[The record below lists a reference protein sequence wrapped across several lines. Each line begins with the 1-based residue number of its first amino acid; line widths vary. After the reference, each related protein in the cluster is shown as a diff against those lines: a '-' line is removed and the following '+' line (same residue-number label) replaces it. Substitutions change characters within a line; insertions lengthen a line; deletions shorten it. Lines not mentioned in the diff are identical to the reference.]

1 MRKLGIK
8 NRKLFILLVVL
19 VLLAISLFSYFIF
32 YSSHMEAEEYTLAEK
47 SVLYDINNNY
57 LSLETSSVLKKAF
70 DGNYYIETSLGEDN
84 YKIGKNAV
92 VYNSS
97 DYQMYIYGVAYQVYE
112 DGSVRKTEKQE
123 TIVKSNG
130 PFFYKL
136 GDRKYL
142 MIDSRIFSE
151 DQSIDTS
158 EYLIVEL
165 DKQGN
170 ATLTNHEI
178 NVKTINPLI
187 LKGSKYDFNVV
198 HEKLIVG
205 EKTID
210 LKNIIGSTNEY
221 VDKDYN
227 VDDAKEENNTNNTS
241 DYYND
246 YLNKVVDSFTNLY
259 NSVGNIN
266 NSNKEENNDDIY
278 LDLTR
283 WLSLNKVTSSITSIT
298 LDYTVFD
305 PNNEY
310 SQVFLE
316 FKPANSEED
325 YTRIYL
331 SKEQTSYTI
340 YGLNYNQEYTIQF
353 GYVLAMNIDE
363 YQTPVVS
370 DTVKAKTQTPE
381 ISLKIQKITS
391 SKIYYEITFDKNYNL
406 DSAIVGLYSDNE
418 LLKEISLTKD
428 MISEGTY
435 QGSFDYESLGFLV
448 EVRMR
453 NIVYDGDVTDLSY
466 SAKYVNR
473 TE

>member
-1 MRKLGIK
+1 MRKLGRK
-8 NRKLFILLVVL
+8 NRKLFIILVFL
-19 VLLAISLFSYFIF
+19 VFLAISLFSYFIF
-32 YSSHMEAEEYTLAEK
+32 YASHAEVEEYTLAEK

-57 LSLETSSVLKKAF
+57 LSLETSSILKKGF
-70 DGNYYIETSLGEDN
+70 DGNYYITASVGEDN

-92 VYNSS
+92 VYNSD
-97 DYQMYIYGVAYQVYE
+97 DYQMYIYGLTYQVYE
-112 DGSVRKTEKQE
+112 DGSVRKIEKQE
-123 TIVKSNG
+123 TIVKSSG

-136 GDRKYL
+136 DDRKYL
-142 MIDSRIFSE
+142 MVDSKIFSE
-151 DQSIDTS
+151 DKSIDTT
-158 EYLIVEL
+158 EYLIIEL

-170 ATLTNHEI
+170 ATLTNHAI

-187 LKGSKYDFNVV
+187 LKGSKYDFDVV

-221 VDKDYN
+221 VDKDYEI
-227 VDDAKEENNTNNTS
+227 DYSKEENTAENIS

-259 NSVGNIN
+259 DSVGNIN
-266 NSNKEENNDDIY
+266 NANKDENDDVY

-283 WLSLNKVTSSITSIT
+283 WISLNKVTSGITNVT
-298 LDYTVFD
+298 LNYTVFD

-316 FKPANSEED
+316 FRPANSDED

-331 SKEQTSYTI
+331 SKEQTNYTI
-340 YGLNYNQEYTIQF
+340 YGLNYNQEYTIHF
-353 GYVLAMNIDE
+353 GYILAANIDE
-363 YQTPVVS
+363 YQTSIVS
-370 DTVKAKTQTPE
+370 DAVKVKTKMPE
-381 ISLKIQKITS
+381 INLKIQKVTS
-391 SKIYYEITFDKNYNL
+391 SRIYYVITFDNNYAL
-406 DSAIVGLYSDNE
+406 DSAIVSLYSDNG

-428 MISEGTY
+428 MIIEGKY
-435 QGSFDYESLGFLV
+435 QDFFEYENLGFLV
-448 EVRMR
+448 EVRMN
-453 NIVYDGDVTDLSY
+453 NIVYDGDFTDLSY
-466 SAKYVNR
+466 STKYVNR

>member
-1 MRKLGIK
+1 MRKLGRK
-8 NRKLFILLVVL
+8 NRKLFIILVFL
-19 VLLAISLFSYFIF
+19 VFLAISLFSYFIF
-32 YSSHMEAEEYTLAEK
+32 YASHAEVEEYTLAEK

-57 LSLETSSVLKKAF
+57 LSLETSSILKKGF
-70 DGNYYIETSLGEDN
+70 DGNYYITASVGEDN

-92 VYNSS
+92 VYNSD
-97 DYQMYIYGVAYQVYE
+97 DYQMYIYGLTYQLYE

-123 TIVKSNG
+123 TIVKSSG

-136 GDRKYL
+136 DDRKYL
-142 MIDSRIFSE
+142 MVDSKIFSE
-151 DQSIDTS
+151 DKSIDTT
-158 EYLIVEL
+158 EYLIIEL

-170 ATLTNHEI
+170 ATLTNHAI

-187 LKGSKYDFNVV
+187 LKGSKYDFDVV

-221 VDKDYN
+221 VDKDYEI
-227 VDDAKEENNTNNTS
+227 DDSKEENTAENIS

-259 NSVGNIN
+259 DSVGNIN
-266 NSNKEENNDDIY
+266 NANKDENDDVY

-283 WLSLNKVTSSITSIT
+283 WISLNKVTSGITNVT
-298 LDYTVFD
+298 LNYTVFD

-316 FKPANSEED
+316 FRPANSDED

-331 SKEQTSYTI
+331 SKEQTNYTI
-340 YGLNYNQEYTIQF
+340 YGLNYNQEYTIHF
-353 GYVLAMNIDE
+353 GYILAANIDE
-363 YQTPVVS
+363 YQTSIVS
-370 DTVKAKTQTPE
+370 DAVKVKTKIPE
-381 ISLKIQKITS
+381 INLKIQKVTS
-391 SKIYYEITFDKNYNL
+391 SRIYYVITFDNNYAL
-406 DSAIVGLYSDNE
+406 DSAIVSLYSDNG

-428 MISEGTY
+428 MIIEGKY
-435 QGSFDYESLGFLV
+435 QDFFEYENLGFLV
-448 EVRMR
+448 EVRMN
-453 NIVYDGDVTDLSY
+453 NIVYDGDFTDLSY
-466 SAKYVNR
+466 STKYVNR

>member
-32 YSSHMEAEEYTLAEK
+32 YSSHIEAEEYTLAEK

-57 LSLETSSVLKKAF
+57 LSLETSSILKKAF

-97 DYQMYIYGVAYQVYE
+97 DYQMYIYGVTYQVYE

-158 EYLIVEL
+158 EYVIVEL

-187 LKGSKYDFNVV
+187 LKGSKYDFDVV

-331 SKEQTSYTI
+331 SKEQTS
-340 YGLNYNQEYTIQF
+340 
-353 GYVLAMNIDE
+353 
-363 YQTPVVS
+363 
-370 DTVKAKTQTPE
+370 
-381 ISLKIQKITS
+381 
-391 SKIYYEITFDKNYNL
+391 
-406 DSAIVGLYSDNE
+406 
-418 LLKEISLTKD
+418 
-428 MISEGTY
+428 
-435 QGSFDYESLGFLV
+435 
-448 EVRMR
+448 
-453 NIVYDGDVTDLSY
+453 
-466 SAKYVNR
+466 
-473 TE
+473 